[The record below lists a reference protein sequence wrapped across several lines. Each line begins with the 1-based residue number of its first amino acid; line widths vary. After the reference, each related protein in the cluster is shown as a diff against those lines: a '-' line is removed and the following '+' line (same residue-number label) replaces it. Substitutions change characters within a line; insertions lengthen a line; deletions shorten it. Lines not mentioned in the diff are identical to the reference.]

1 MNLKI
6 SSPWGV
12 LFNGE
17 VTKVTLPTYAWEITV
32 LPWHQP
38 LSSIVKSGIVSF
50 ATSESLEDGEYI
62 ISEWKVQ
69 IAVSKGLVLVDGK
82 TIVITTSAATTS
94 PEESAEV
101 LEDMKKKMSDDLEK
115 IKVDGNAEDLEKA
128 LENMEKIQ
136 ADIRLVK
143 MRNIG

>member
-1 MNLKI
+1 M
-6 SSPWGV
+6 
-12 LFNGE
+12 
-17 VTKVTLPTYAWEITV
+17 
-32 LPWHQP
+32 
-38 LSSIVKSGIVSF
+38 
-50 ATSESLEDGEYI
+50 
-62 ISEWKVQ
+62 Q